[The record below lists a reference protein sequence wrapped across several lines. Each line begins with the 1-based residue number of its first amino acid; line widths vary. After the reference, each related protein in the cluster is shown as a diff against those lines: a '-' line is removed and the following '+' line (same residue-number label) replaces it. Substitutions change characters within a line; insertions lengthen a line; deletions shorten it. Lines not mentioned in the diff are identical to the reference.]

1 MILSERHIIKH
12 NHKYFKEIDEICFN
26 SKNLYNT
33 GLYRVRQHFFENKKY
48 LNNFELIN
56 TLTKEKQDDY
66 IKLPAQASQQ
76 TLRMVDKNFKSFFGS
91 LKVKKNGTY
100 KKSINI
106 PKYLKKNGR
115 YITVYTKQTVSRKTL
130 EDKGLLKPLKSNI
143 FIKTNVLFKD
153 LKQVRF
159 VPKNGYYV
167 VEILYEVKTKSKLKD
182 NKKYLSIDLGL
193 NNLATCSSNVKNKK
207 NFIVNG
213 KPLKSINQFYN
224 KTKAKYNS
232 KYEKNKQS
240 KNSNRLKSLS
250 LKRTNKINDYFHKS
264 SRYIINHLVFNNI
277 NTIIIGYNKGWKQEI
292 NIGKKNNQKFV
303 DIPFYNFI
311 KMIEYKAELEGINV
325 IVHEESY
332 TSKCS
337 FLDEEYIK
345 KHETYKGKRIKRGL
359 FKSSEGLICNA
370 DINGSYNIMKKVVG
384 KTIHRTVNSIAVCSA
399 PVIKT
404 F

>member
-1 MILSERHIIKH
+1 MI
-12 NHKYFKEIDEICFN
+12 NP
-26 SKNLYNT
+26 SKT
-33 GLYRVRQHFFENKKY
+33 
-48 LNNFELIN
+48 
-56 TLTKEKQDDY
+56 
-66 IKLPAQASQQ
+66 
-76 TLRMVDKNFKSFFGS
+76 
-91 LKVKKNGTY
+91 
-100 KKSINI
+100 
-106 PKYLKKNGR
+106 
-115 YITVYTKQTVSRKTL
+115 
-130 EDKGLLKPLKSNI
+130 NI
-143 FIKTNVLFKD
+143 FIKTKVEHKD

-159 VPKNGYYV
+159 IPRNGYYV
-167 VEILYEVKTKSKLKD
+167 VEILYEFKEKSKLKD

-193 NNLATCSSNVKNKK
+193 NNLATCSTNVKNKN

-224 KTKAKYNS
+224 KTKAEYNS

-240 KNSNRLKSLS
+240 KNSKRLKALN

-264 SRYIINHLVFNNI
+264 SRYIINHLVSNNI

-292 NIGKKNNQKFV
+292 NIGRKNNQKFV
-303 DIPFYNFI
+303 DVPFYRFI
-311 KMIEYKAELEGINV
+311 QMLEYKAELEGINV
-325 IVHEESY
+325 IIHEESY

-337 FLDEEYIK
+337 FIDCEDIK

-359 FKSSEGLICNA
+359 FKSEKGIEYNA

-384 KTIHRTVNSIAVCSA
+384 KTVHRTVNPTAVCST

>member
-1 MILSERHIIKH
+1 MILSERHIIKK
-12 NHKYFKEIDEICFN
+12 NNKYFKEIDEICFN

-56 TLTKEKQDDY
+56 SLTSEKQDDY

-76 TLRMVDKNFKSFFGS
+76 TLRMVDKNFKSFFNS
-91 LKVKKNGTY
+91 LKVKKLGVY
-100 KKSINI
+100 KKQISI
-106 PKYLKKNGR
+106 PKYLKKDGR
-115 YITVYTKQTVSRKTL
+115 FITTYTKQTVSRKTL
-130 EDKGLLKPLKSNI
+130 ETKGLLKPLKSNI

-159 VPKNGYYV
+159 IPKNGYYV
-167 VEILYEVKTKSKLKD
+167 VEILYEAKAKSKLKD

-193 NNLATCSSNVKNKK
+193 NNLATCSTNKKGVK

-240 KNSNRLKSLS
+240 KNSNGLKSLS
-250 LKRTNKINDYFHKS
+250 LKRANKINDYFHKS
-264 SRYIINHLVFNNI
+264 SRYIINHLVSTGI

-303 DIPFYNFI
+303 DIPFYKFI
-311 KMIEYKAELEGINV
+311 QMLEYKAELEGINV
-325 IVHEESY
+325 IIHEESY

-337 FLDEEYIK
+337 FIDCEDIK

-359 FKSSEGLICNA
+359 FKSEKGIEYNA

-384 KTIHRTVNSIAVCSA
+384 KTVHKMVDPIAVCSA

>member
-1 MILSERHIIKH
+1 MILSERHIIKN

-33 GLYRVRQHFFENKKY
+33 GLYRVRQHYFETKKY
-48 LNNFELIN
+48 LNNYELIN

-66 IKLPAQASQQ
+66 IKLPAKVSQQ
-76 TLRMVDKNFKSFFGS
+76 TLMMVDKNFKSFFNT
-91 LKVKKNGTY
+91 LKAKKNNQY
-100 KKSINI
+100 KKSVNI
-106 PKYLKKNGR
+106 PKYLKKTGR
-115 YITVYTKQTVSRKTL
+115 YLTVYTKQAISKT
-130 EDKGLLKPLKSNI
+130 KLLKNGLINPSKTNI
-143 FIKTNVLFKD
+143 FIKTKVEYKD

-159 VPKNGYYV
+159 IPRNGYYV
-167 VEILYEVKTKSKLKD
+167 VEILYEFKEKSKLKD

-193 NNLATCSSNVKNKK
+193 NNLATCSTNVKNKK

-224 KTKAKYNS
+224 KTKANYDS

-240 KNSNRLKSLS
+240 KNSKRLKSLS

-264 SRYIINHLVFNNI
+264 SRYIINHLVSTGI
-277 NTIIIGYNKGWKQEI
+277 NTLIVGYNKGWKQEI

-311 KMIEYKAELEGINV
+311 KMLEYKAELEGINV
-325 IVHEESY
+325 IIHEESY

-337 FLDEEYIK
+337 FIDCEDIK
-345 KHETYKGKRIKRGL
+345 KHEAYKGKRIKRGL
-359 FKSSEGLICNA
+359 FKSENGMEYNA

-384 KTIHRTVNSIAVCSA
+384 KTVHKMVDPIAVCSA